1 LLSGE
6 DKRITELPPQESSG
20 VLVLERVTSIAARME
35 LLAYR
40 TTYDPAKRTGEI
52 AINTSLFSRDEF
64 GVALTAM
71 KEAFKAGFCV
81 SELVAV
87 AFEGESLGELAVPP
101 GKVGI
106 ATVSS
111 VAISGVLLKAGI
123 PLDLKFGGL
132 LQFRS
137 RNPLRFIELIE
148 FSGCSMSPA
157 EIFVAGRMTGVSE
170 VLNTGE
176 GRILAHFCELPSA
189 CKSVAEIIL
198 RKLNNAGIGGVIVM
212 GKPNETVC
220 EMPVGLNKTGI
231 ILQSGLNPVAA
242 AVEAGIEVVNFAM
255 SGLIDYNRLRH
266 FETYV

>member
-1 LLSGE
+1 MLSGE
-6 DKRITELPPQESSG
+6 DKRITELTSQESSSA
-20 VLVLERVTSIAARME
+20 LVLERVTSIAARIE

-52 AINTSLFSRDEF
+52 PINTSLFPREEF

-71 KEAFKAGFCV
+71 KEALKAGFCV

-87 AFEGESLGELAVPP
+87 AFEGESLGELAVPS
-101 GKVGI
+101 GKVGL

-111 VAISGVLLKAGI
+111 VAISGVLLKTGV
-123 PLDLKFGGL
+123 PLDSRFGGL
-132 LQFRS
+132 LQFKN
-137 RNPLRFIELIE
+137 RNAFRFIELIE
-148 FSGCSMSPA
+148 YSGCSLSPA
-157 EIFVAGRMTGVSE
+157 EVFVASRMTSVNE
-170 VLNTGE
+170 VTNTGE
-176 GRILAHFCELPSA
+176 GKVLAHFREIPSA
-189 CKSVAEIIL
+189 CRSVAQNIFK
-198 RKLNNAGIGGVIVM
+198 KLSNAGIGGMIVM

-220 EMPVGLNKTGI
+220 EMPVGLNKIGI

-255 SGLIDYNRLRH
+255 SGLIDYKRLRH